1 MWSEIHTL
9 QMKENPEILG
19 AARFPD
25 IFCDIYNT
33 EKSAIKLIQK
43 LYRYES

>member
-19 AARFPD
+19 AAPFPD

-33 EKSAIKLIQK
+33 EKGEIKLIQK
-43 LYRYES
+43 RYR